1 MEAIISIHL
10 WQSGRCGG
18 ETLKA
23 FDLKVA
29 LFNDPFGFGK
39 EKSTSVHA
47 KDFLF
52 DKKDVS
58 YRLER

>member
-1 MEAIISIHL
+1 M
-10 WQSGRCGG
+10 
-18 ETLKA
+18 KA